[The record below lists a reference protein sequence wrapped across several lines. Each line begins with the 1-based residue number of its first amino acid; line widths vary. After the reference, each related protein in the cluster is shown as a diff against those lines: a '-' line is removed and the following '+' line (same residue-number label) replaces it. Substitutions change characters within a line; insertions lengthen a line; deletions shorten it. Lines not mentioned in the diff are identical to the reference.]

1 MADVPMKLLVDL
13 EAGTE
18 KMVPLDAAELAQR
31 EVDQAAAV
39 AATAADDQAQADRDA
54 LVAKLVAGKATVAET
69 QTALAQLL
77 T

>member
-1 MADVPMKLLVDL
+1 MDTPMKMLVDL
-13 EAGTE
+13 ESGE
-18 KMVPLDAAELAQR
+18 QKMVPLDAAELAQR

>member
-1 MADVPMKLLVDL
+1 MKLLVDL

-18 KMVPLDAAELAQR
+18 KMVPLDADELKQR
-31 EVDQAAAV
+31 ELDQAAAV